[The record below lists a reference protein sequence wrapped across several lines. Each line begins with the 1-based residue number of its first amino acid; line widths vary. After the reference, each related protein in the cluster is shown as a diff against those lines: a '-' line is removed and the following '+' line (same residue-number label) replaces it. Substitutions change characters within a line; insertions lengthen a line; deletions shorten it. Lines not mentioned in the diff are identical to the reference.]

1 VDGPTF
7 EPRRHPPAVRD
18 DRLRPA
24 TDAGLV
30 RRADRSLTV
39 HDTLPVPF
47 VLQLEGEEP
56 PDLSGFT
63 DPIRVPARI
72 AWVKEE
78 VGSENTDASARS
90 IASAP
95 YPGEFNTNVSLSLN
109 HETHAKPFLDLLDMP
124 GLVKGLQ
131 KVLVMP
137 TPES

>member
-1 VDGPTF
+1 
-7 EPRRHPPAVRD
+7 
-18 DRLRPA
+18 
-24 TDAGLV
+24 
-30 RRADRSLTV
+30 LTV

-95 YPGEFNTNVSLSLN
+95 YPGEFNTNVSVSLN
-109 HETHAKPFLDLLDMP
+109 HETYANPFLDLLDMP

-131 KVLVMP
+131 KVL
-137 TPES
+137 